1 MPDTNEQNFI
11 GTIPEHY
18 DAHLGPVLFADYAEE
33 MARRAAA
40 LAPGKVLE
48 TAAGT
53 GIVSRA
59 LRNHLS
65 ADATLTITDLNASM
79 LEVARRKFAA
89 DEAVDVQPAS
99 ALALPFID
107 GGFNLVVSQFGV
119 MFFPDKDQSYR
130 EAFRVLAPGG
140 SYLLSVFDNHSY
152 NAMARIAY
160 DVTARFFPENPPS
173 FLAVPYSYTFEEA
186 KGSLLAAGFD
196 QICACVVRV
205 DNPDVDLASSAR
217 GFVYG
222 SPTIDQIN
230 ARGGIDPEEV
240 VTATAKE
247 FQSAF
252 GPSPASVRLQATF
265 ISGRKP
271 A

>member
-1 MPDTNEQNFI
+1 MPDANEQNFI

-18 DAHLGPVLFADYAEE
+18 DIHLGPVLFVDYAEE
-33 MARRAAA
+33 MANRAAA
-40 LAPGKVLE
+40 LAPAKVLE

-59 LRNHLS
+59 LRNRLP
-65 ADATLTITDLNASM
+65 ADAALTVTDLNASM
-79 LEVARRKFAA
+79 LEVARRKFAT
-89 DEAVDVQPAS
+89 DEAVDFQPAS
-99 ALALPFID
+99 ALALPFAD
-107 GGFNLVVSQFGV
+107 GRFNTLVTQFGV
-119 MFFPDKDQSYR
+119 MFYPDKDLSYR

-140 SYLLSVFDNHSY
+140 SYLLSIFDSHRY
-152 NAMARIAY
+152 NAMARIGYGVMAS
-160 DVTARFFPENPPS
+160 FFPADPPS

-196 QICACVVRV
+196 EISASVVRI
-205 DNPDVDLASSAR
+205 DKRDVDLASAAR

-222 SPTIDQIN
+222 SPAIDQIK
-230 ARGGIDPEEV
+230 ARGGIDPEDV
-240 VTATAKE
+240 VIATARE

-271 A
+271 G